1 MKKNF
6 MWASVFILVLSLVSF
21 SSIAYGGKT
30 RSAPAQTEAMSGI
43 SETTLLQ
50 ILKLVGL
57 TILGALVLLI
67 IMGVTNR
74 VVIYYDRADAWW
86 SISPFLFLLVSV
98 IIAQILTPEGQ
109 QFASTT
115 LEKAALVAGVVGIV
129 FGIYKTIYNAIRY
142 NRNVALGLFIGIF
155 KVVISLAMAF
165 TAIGSLSSIF
175 DKKTSARGAGIFA
188 LVIMLTGFLWV
199 VLINGEKV
207 YNKKGWEI
215 AK

>member
-1 MKKNF
+1 M
-6 MWASVFILVLSLVSF
+6 
-21 SSIAYGGKT
+21 
-30 RSAPAQTEAMSGI
+30 
-43 SETTLLQ
+43 
-50 ILKLVGL
+50 
-57 TILGALVLLI
+57 
-67 IMGVTNR
+67 
-74 VVIYYDRADAWW
+74 
-86 SISPFLFLLVSV
+86 SV

-109 QFASTT
+109 QFASTP
-115 LEKAALVAGVVGIV
+115 LEKAALVAGAIGVV

-142 NRNVALGLFIGIF
+142 NRNVALGLFIGLF

-188 LVIMLTGFLWV
+188 LAIMLTGFLWV

-215 AK
+215 A